1 MKSSLILSCLAAV
14 ALLSGCATGPV
25 GRTPYTV
32 VAYKPKNPANV
43 RIKVSL
49 SNRAVYVMEGETPL
63 LVTACAI
70 GKPDHPTPT
79 GSYRITNKI
88 PEKRSGEYGFSVE
101 GDSIHPAKAEEAHG
115 HYVGFPM
122 AWWSEFT
129 PGYGFHEGAVWPIPR
144 THGCIR
150 LHHNAAPKFYALAKV
165 GTPVSIAQ
173 SQPEDATVGKNM
185 KRPQDYADPD
195 PAPAI
200 LISSRAFS
208 APPEPILV
216 DRPN

>member
-1 MKSSLILSCLAAV
+1 MKSLFTLTALAAV
-14 ALLSGCATGPV
+14 ALLTGCANGPIANHFN
-25 GRTPYTV
+25 YDV
-32 VAYKPKNPANV
+32 VAYKPKNPENV

-49 SNRAVYVMEGETPL
+49 SNRAVYVLEGDFPL

-79 GSYRITNKI
+79 GSYRISGKNPT
-88 PEKRSGEYGFSVE
+88 KRSGEYGFSVN
-101 GDSIHPAKAEEAHG
+101 GDSIHPAKASEASG

-150 LHHNAAPKFYALAKV
+150 LHHNVVPKFYALAKI
-165 GTPVSIAQ
+165 GTPVNIAQ
-173 SQPEDATVGKNM
+173 SQPEDATIGKNL
-185 KRPQDYADPD
+185 KRPTDYANPD
-195 PAPAI
+195 PSPSFMITDAV
-200 LISSRAFS
+200 FS
-208 APPEPILV
+208 KPPEPLLV
-216 DRPN
+216 DRP

>member
-1 MKSSLILSCLAAV
+1 MKSLFTLTALAAV
-14 ALLSGCATGPV
+14 ALLTGCANGPMA
-25 GRTPYTV
+25 RTPYNVT
-32 VAYKPKNPANV
+32 AYKPHNPNDV

-49 SNRAVYVMEGETPL
+49 SNRAVYVLEGNTPL

-79 GSYRITNKI
+79 GSYRISGKI
-88 PEKRSGEYGFSVE
+88 PNKRSGEYGFSVS
-101 GDSIHPAKAEEAHG
+101 GGSIVPAKAEEAHG

-122 AWWSEFT
+122 AWWSEFA
-129 PGYGFHEGAVWPIPR
+129 PGYGFHEGAVWPTPR

-150 LHHNAAPKFYALAKV
+150 LHHNVAPKFYALAKI
-165 GTPVSIAQ
+165 GTPVNIAQ
-173 SQPEDATVGKNM
+173 SQPEDATIGKDL

-200 LISSRAFS
+200 LISDRAFS
-208 APPEPILV
+208 KPPEPLLL
-216 DRPN
+216 DRP

>member
-1 MKSSLILSCLAAV
+1 MKTLFTLTCLGAL
-14 ALLSGCATGPV
+14 ALLSGCATGPMA
-25 GRTPYTV
+25 RSSYTV
-32 VAYKPKNPANV
+32 VAYKPKNPENV

-49 SNRAVYVMEGETPL
+49 ANRAVYVMEGDTPL

-79 GSYRITNKI
+79 GSYRITGKI
-88 PEKRSGEYGFSVE
+88 PEKRSGEYGFSVS
-101 GDSIHPAKAEEAHG
+101 GDSIHPAKASEASG

-165 GTPVSIAQ
+165 GTPVNIAQ
-173 SQPEDATVGKNM
+173 TQPEDATIGKNL

-200 LISSRAFS
+200 LISERAFS
-208 APPEPILV
+208 KPSGPLLV
-216 DRPN
+216 DRP

>member
-1 MKSSLILSCLAAV
+1 MKSFLTLAALAAV
-14 ALLSGCATGPV
+14 ALLSGCVTGPV
-25 GRTPYTV
+25 GRSNYNV
-32 VAYKPKNPANV
+32 VAYKPKNPENV

-79 GSYRITNKI
+79 GSYRISGKI
-88 PEKRSGEYGFSVE
+88 PDKRSGEYGFSVN
-101 GDSIHPAKAEEAHG
+101 GDSIHPAKVSEATG

-150 LHHNAAPKFYALAKV
+150 LHHNVAPKFYALAKI
-165 GTPVSIAQ
+165 GTPVNIAQ
-173 SQPEDATVGKNM
+173 SQPEDATIGKNL

-208 APPEPILV
+208 APQEPLLV
-216 DRPN
+216 DRP

>member
-1 MKSSLILSCLAAV
+1 MKSFLILTCVATV
-14 ALLSGCATGPV
+14 ALLSGCANGPV
-25 GRTPYTV
+25 GRSPYNV

-63 LVTACAI
+63 LITACAI
-70 GKPDHPTPT
+70 GKPDHATPT

-88 PEKRSGEYGFSVE
+88 PDKRSGEYGFSVN
-101 GDSIHPAKAEEAHG
+101 GDSIHPSKAEAASG

-150 LHHNAAPKFYALAKV
+150 LHHNVAPKFYALAKV
-165 GTPVSIAQ
+165 GTPVNIAQ
-173 SQPEDATVGKNM
+173 SQPEDATIGKNL

-208 APPEPILV
+208 SPPEPLLV